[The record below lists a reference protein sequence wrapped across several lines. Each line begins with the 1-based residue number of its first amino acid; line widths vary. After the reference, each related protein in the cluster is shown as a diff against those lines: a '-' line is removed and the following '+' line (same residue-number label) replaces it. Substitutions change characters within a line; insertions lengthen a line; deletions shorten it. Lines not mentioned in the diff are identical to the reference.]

1 MRAHGAASQ
10 RLAFSHSRPITNITQ
25 AQIRS
30 TQSTSGMSSHQSL
43 AHTVVLPKS
52 PVMSTGYSTSLL
64 QGTANDDSKSQSLPC
79 GISVHQ
85 VYHNTQAAVKETLP
99 LANKSSPKSTR
110 KHPLSE
116 KISKRVMMGDDCE
129 SSHNNCVRSSDQ
141 LQSIMSTNANITP
154 PNVVIGATG
163 GLCQDLTII
172 KDKQEKKRDKER
184 LSISIMKKI
193 SAGLPMR
200 VRKSKSPIPDGGKDG
215 GSCSSCHHPSSDA
228 DMLPSSSSPSSSALT
243 KPTVSSSTQIHHHTH
258 HHSRSGSAP
267 GCSPSRAAASGIS
280 SHKKSS
286 SVDVTQHNCGKSGKV
301 KSLVRERYQC
311 IVPYPPQSDIELEL
325 KLGDI
330 VYVHKKR
337 EDGWYKG
344 ILQSSG
350 KMGLFPG
357 SFVEKA

>member
-1 MRAHGAASQ
+1 MASAKPNTTRNTTSMSTCSSSTQVNTTSVTNPLHLASLSTSRHNQISVTRTHSFPKTSLLASLDSHIRMRAHGAASQ

-64 QGTANDDSKSQSLPC
+64 QGMANDDSKSQSLPC

-116 KISKRVMMGDDCE
+116 KINKRVMMGDDCE

-172 KDKQEKKRDKER
+172 KDK
-184 LSISIMKKI
+184 
-193 SAGLPMR
+193 
-200 VRKSKSPIPDGGKDG
+200 V
-215 GSCSSCHHPSSDA
+215 
-228 DMLPSSSSPSSSALT
+228 ML
-243 KPTVSSSTQIHHHTH
+243 
-258 HHSRSGSAP
+258 
-267 GCSPSRAAASGIS
+267 
-280 SHKKSS
+280 
-286 SVDVTQHNCGKSGKV
+286 
-301 KSLVRERYQC
+301 SLVN
-311 IVPYPPQSDIELEL
+311 
-325 KLGDI
+325 
-330 VYVHKKR
+330 H
-337 EDGWYKG
+337 
-344 ILQSSG
+344 
-350 KMGLFPG
+350 
-357 SFVEKA
+357 